1 MGGIIIKIKIY
12 SCLIILITIIMSSCV
27 PFKDQV
33 FIKFNIK
40 LEDSTQKDLY
50 EIYDWDKMKV
60 EIISKDGV
68 SSNYT
73 MQKENPTNLRILLTP
88 GNYTIKVEG
97 LNYNGTKKRFKGI
110 KKDVFINNG
119 ENKINLNVKQN
130 LANISIDNEFNLTL
144 NATIINK
151 EEKIPVKDLDSIEI
165 YPEDDIKIQYSNNLK
180 TFRTM
185 PDETTNILFTNA
197 ENSNEEIIIYQNIIK
212 KPKINLI
219 PNDATK
225 KTITVKWTPEEKTS
239 YKIYKTSDNKN
250 KMFKE
255 PTLKEE
261 SSGKYIIDETGKSGS
276 MTYFIFPI
284 KNNEYGPYEKLTV
297 NLNNLPPIP
306 KNSFFSPNGTT
317 DESTKTIN
325 FSWKFEDPEND
336 ELNYTLYINGT
347 GEPLEINV
355 DSDTNYTLENHDI
368 LKPETTYTWYI
379 EASDENNKVKSET
392 YKFKTGK

>member
-40 LEDSTQKDLY
+40 LEDSTQKNLY

-219 PNDATK
+219 TNDATK

-347 GEPLEINV
+347 GKTLEINV
-355 DSDTNYTLENHDI
+355 DSDTNYTLENHYI

>member
-1 MGGIIIKIKIY
+1 
-12 SCLIILITIIMSSCV
+12 MSSCV

-97 LNYNGTKKRFKGI
+97 LNSNETKKRFKGI

-212 KPKINLI
+212 RPKINLI
-219 PNDATK
+219 TNDATK

-347 GEPLEINV
+347 GKTLEINV
-355 DSDTNYTLENHDI
+355 DSDTNYTLENHYI

>member
-1 MGGIIIKIKIY
+1 MN
-12 SCLIILITIIMSSCV
+12 SCV

-40 LEDSTQKDLY
+40 LEDSTQKNLY

-219 PNDATK
+219 TNDATK

-347 GEPLEINV
+347 GKTLEINV
-355 DSDTNYTLENHDI
+355 DSDTNYTLENHYI

-379 EASDENNKVKSET
+379 EASDKNNKVKSET

>member
-40 LEDSTQKDLY
+40 LEDSTQKNLY

-219 PNDATK
+219 TNDATK

-347 GEPLEINV
+347 GKTLEINV
-355 DSDTNYTLENHDI
+355 DSDTNYTLENHYI

-379 EASDENNKVKSET
+379 EASDKNNKVKSET